1 MTSTAVVI
9 RDKVSI
15 DVTRAVRAPSL
26 QKHLRRYDLSA
37 GTILA
42 MPLREAKARARA
54 FSGIEFCQLLTS
66 PDGNPKLWKS
76 TAKLGRPTWGLTLL
90 PSDASGEWDTCPWA
104 TAGCKAA
111 CLATSGRGRFDA
123 VAAGRDWKTRFL
135 GADPVAFFRILWAEI
150 DAAGR
155 KCARESVPSAI
166 RFNVLSDLD
175 LTLISPDTV
184 ARAITAGLA
193 PYDYTAQLTGGRHE
207 RAAALGY
214 DLSFSV
220 KETTNEERVADA
232 VRTGAIN
239 RAVVVFAMRNRR
251 GGDLPATWHGLRVV
265 DGDLHDYRPEDGRGV
280 ITGLRA
286 KDVATA
292 SFAEGVA
299 SGFFKPAVAS

>member
-1 MTSTAVVI
+1 MTRTAIII

-15 DVTRAVRAPSL
+15 DVTRAMRAPSL

-37 GTILA
+37 ASILA
-42 MPLREAKARARA
+42 MSLREAKRRARA
-54 FSGIEFCQLLTS
+54 FSGIDFCQLLTS

-104 TAGCKAA
+104 TAGCKSA

-135 GADPVAFFRILWAEI
+135 GADPIAFFRILWAEI

-155 KCARESVPSAI
+155 KCTRDDVPGAI

-175 LTLISPDTV
+175 FTLISPDTI
-184 ARAITAGLA
+184 ARAISVGLA
-193 PYDYTAQLTGGRHE
+193 PYDYTKDAGPRHE
-207 RAAALGY
+207 RARAMGY
-214 DLSFSV
+214 DLTFSAS
-220 KETTNEERVADA
+220 ERTTDAYLLRHLRSGHFNRVA
-232 VRTGAIN
+232 
-239 RAVVVFAMRNRR
+239 VVFAQRVRDR
-251 GGDLPATWHGLRVV
+251 ASVRPTTWNGVTVV
-265 DGDLHDYRPEDGRGV
+265 NADEHDYRPADGYGV
-280 ITGLRA
+280 ISGLLA

-292 SFAEGVA
+292 SFADGVA
-299 SGFFKPAVAS
+299 SGFFRTF